1 MLKIVKIKSK
11 DKLGILEHPSTAMI
25 RDMNGEVIT
34 KSLATVRVFDESCEL
49 IAAPESDIEL
59 VEEIDDSE
67 CEQKSAWAYKWNV
80 C

>member
-25 RDMNGEVIT
+25 REKTGELIT

-49 IAAPESDIEL
+49 IAVPEDDIEL
-59 VEEIDDSE
+59 VEEIEDDTE
-67 CEQKSAWAYKWNV
+67 CEQERT
-80 C
+80 

>member
-34 KSLATVRVFDESCEL
+34 KSLSTVRVFDESCEL
-49 IAAPESDIEL
+49 IAVPESDIEL
-59 VEEIDDSE
+59 VEEIDDTE
-67 CEQKSAWAYKWNV
+67 CEQESAWAY
-80 C
+80 

>member
-34 KSLATVRVFDESCEL
+34 KSLSTVRVFDESCEL
-49 IAAPESDIEL
+49 IAVPESDIEL
-59 VEEIDDSE
+59 VEEIDDTE
-67 CEQKSAWAYKWNV
+67 CEQESAWAHKWNV